1 MCPQCRTSPV
11 NNTTLTRQAEPAG
24 GASACQANLSAIN
37 QSLQILRGQKTQRMN
52 PTTCRRSAVPAAT
65 CCRASY
71 RRPLAAIHWSGQ
83 GLPLTERFAP
93 VRHGRHCLHL
103 LPVGRADT
111 HLLPPDSTR
120 NQPPYIRAADFFGFP
135 GFPGKLVVG
144 AADAGWGRL
153 RFALRSP
160 RPPPK
165 FDCCPSQSRPDKGGS
180 RPTLR
185 INSSRVGF
193 FSPNSAL

>member
-11 NNTTLTRQAEPAG
+11 NNTTLTGQAEPAG
-24 GASACQANLSAIN
+24 GASAGQANLSAIN
-37 QSLQILRGQKTQRMN
+37 QSLQILRGQKTQGMN
-52 PTTCRRSAVPAAT
+52 PTTCRRPAVPAAT

-83 GLPLTERFAP
+83 GLR
-93 VRHGRHCLHL
+93 
-103 LPVGRADT
+103 
-111 HLLPPDSTR
+111 
-120 NQPPYIRAADFFGFP
+120 IRRIPCG
-135 GFPGKLVVG
+135 LMVG

-165 FDCCPSQSRPDKGGS
+165 FDCCPPQSRPDKGGS

-193 FSPNSAL
+193 FLQTAPFEKPVVYGQDSETPHPTPFASPDALRFQKCLLYERQSL